1 MATIIKENKKQFFY
15 FLDPEL
21 LTLLMQ
27 KIPGRNVERKKAVF
41 QDLKGLLIFAKEAP
55 ENS

>member
-1 MATIIKENKKQFFY
+1 
-15 FLDPEL
+15 
-21 LTLLMQ
+21 MQ